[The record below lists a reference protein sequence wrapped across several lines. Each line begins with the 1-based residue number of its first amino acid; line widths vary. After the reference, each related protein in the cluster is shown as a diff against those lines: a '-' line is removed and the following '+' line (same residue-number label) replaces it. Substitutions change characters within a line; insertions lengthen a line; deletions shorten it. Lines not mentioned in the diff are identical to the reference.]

1 MKAALFICASLAGGA
16 LIVSALADDI
26 GLNRMHAADLR
37 AAANAQDLSGPGGK
51 SLLRYPRADA
61 PPEKIAALSVNLD
74 TNSAMSGDASIA
86 TDMMPPGPAAAGD
99 ATAFISGAKDDA
111 PLLLNG
117 EAPPYDYWFVKVLPG
132 ENARFSLPGGHS
144 LRADG
149 DLVEVSEGK
158 AAWTA
163 PQETGFHEIEIT
175 DAEGETVQQVTAIVL
190 EPAENFADG
199 SEDGFRMDEHPRTPP
214 VGYIRLTEED
224 MDRRITPH
232 FRAGQFICKQQPGHW
247 PKYVAVTDPMMR
259 RLEALLISLRE
270 DGVTDAETLYVMSG
284 FRSPFYNYGIGAT
297 EFSRHMWGD
306 AADVYVDVAPQD
318 GVMDDLNGDG
328 ALNKKDADWLYDYA
342 QELFAER
349 DDLPDGGIGSYGAN
363 AVHGPF
369 VHIDGRGRAARW
381 GR

>member
-26 GLNRMHAADLR
+26 GLNRIHAADLR
-37 AAANAQDLSGPGGK
+37 AGADAQDLSGAGGK

-86 TDMMPPGPAAAGD
+86 TDMMPPGPAAASD

-190 EPAENFADG
+190 EPAENFEDG
-199 SEDGFRMDEHPRTPP
+199 SEDGFRMDKHPRTPP
-214 VGYIRLTEED
+214 AGYIRLTEED

-247 PKYVAVTDPMMR
+247 PKYIALTDPMMR

-284 FRSPFYNYGIGAT
+284 FRSPFYNFGIGAT